1 MGKIKSLISTAKK
14 YWDNPAEGNYVPYKE
29 IVNLGAAGFGI
40 HWASTL
46 ANAIGLSAANFIVGA
61 SIGLQPVHLQI
72 MLILANIV
80 GIPIGIFRGW
90 FFDNHKMPGG
100 KFIPIILKT
109 PIPIAILSTLFVWLP
124 YENMDYWTK
133 VVVVWIVFMIIS
145 VFVGFYNE
153 AFAFYKQVITPN
165 AQERANVSSI
175 SQILYSFAPTVT
187 SFVVPTIAG
196 LTWGMDN
203 IWTYRVIYPGFTIVG
218 LIVLFIFTP
227 KLKERI
233 IVAKR
238 PVEYVSLMDSLRE
251 VAKNKYFWIINLGGW
266 LGFLEGSSAVLVNWT
281 FNYSDDGA
289 HKVYMGLAT
298 TLISNAALWAMMLA
312 PFAIKLMGKR
322 NLLIVHNTINVVLYA
337 ILLLVYKNVLLMC
350 VVVYLNTFI
359 NTFSNVYTPNINA
372 DMRDYHQWK
381 TGVRVDGLFTPLT
394 LIGTI
399 IGFFTGLVIPAI
411 YEKMGLKE
419 DYTVLYNDEMRN
431 GLFTVLI
438 ICSIVG
444 SIMNLIPYLF
454 YDLTEKKHRGYV
466 NVLKI
471 RAMFEDYGNG
481 ELEDIQL
488 VEAMK
493 IINGAKD
500 NLQKKSIDKSMSKE
514 KIKEIKR
521 YNEFVEGLPI
531 VREELDK
538 FNTERFRIQLAK
550 AEKTLELGEVYLYAD
565 WKEEMKMAK
574 LLPKATAEEKEIRT
588 DAMKLAR
595 EKKRSY
601 KLLVKHGKENLTLP
615 DERIPEE
622 IKSREIN
629 TSKERAKAKA
639 ELKAYTKGV
648 SVYRRI
654 TKPYN
659 DARNLVVQAENYT
672 HLAEIEAMYEDA
684 KARCEAAALEAK
696 SKASDTNVEQVS
708 TVSVSENQT
717 TTIKNKYSDKQ
728 KVKEIRKLLFMRNMG
743 RITKEEYK
751 TRVYSLFE

>member
-1 MGKIKSLISTAKK
+1 MGKIKGLINNVKQ
-14 YWDNPAEGNYVPYKE
+14 YWNTPAEGNYVPYKE

-46 ANAIGLSAANFIVGA
+46 GNAIGLSAANFIVGA
-61 SIGLQPVHLQI
+61 SIGLKPVDLQI
-72 MLILANIV
+72 MLIIANIV

-90 FFDNHKMPGG
+90 YFDNHKLPGG
-100 KFIPIILKT
+100 KFIPIMLKT
-109 PIPIAILSTLFVWLP
+109 PIPIAVISTLFVWLP
-124 YENMDYWTK
+124 YENMEYWTK
-133 VVVVWIVFMIIS
+133 VVVVWIGFMILSI
-145 VFVGFYNE
+145 FLGFYNE
-153 AFAFYKQVITPN
+153 AFAFFKQVITPN

-233 IVAKR
+233 VVAKR

-281 FNYSDDGA
+281 FNYSDGGA

-322 NLLIVHNTINVVLYA
+322 NLLIVHNTINVFLY
-337 ILLLVYKNVLLMC
+337 LLLFFVYKNVLLMC
-350 VVVYLNTFI
+350 IVVYLNTFV

-394 LIGTI
+394 LIGTVL
-399 IGFFTGLVIPAI
+399 GFFTGLVIPAI
-411 YEKMGLKE
+411 YETMGLKE
-419 DYTVLYNDEMRN
+419 DYSVLYNDEMRN
-431 GLFTVLI
+431 NLFTVLI

-481 ELEDIQL
+481 ELEDAQL
-488 VEAMK
+488 IDAMK
-493 IINGAKD
+493 IIKGAKD
-500 NLQKKSIDKSMSKE
+500 GLQKKQIDKYLSKAE
-514 KIKEIKR
+514 IKEIKK

-531 VREELDK
+531 VKEELDK
-538 FNTERFRIQLAK
+538 FDTERFKAK
-550 AEKTLELGEVYLYAD
+550 LISAQNTVELGKIYLYSD
-565 WKEEMKMAK
+565 WAEEMARAK
-574 LLPKATAEEKEIRT
+574 NMPNNTAEEKEIRA
-588 DAMKLAR
+588 DAIQLAR

-601 KLLVKHGKENLTLP
+601 KLLMKYGEENLVLP
-615 DERIPEE
+615 DEKRAEE
-622 IKSREIN
+622 IKNREY
-629 TSKERAKAKA
+629 TSEKERRQIRK
-639 ELKAYTKGV
+639 ELKEYTDGV
-648 SVYRRI
+648 SIYRRI
-654 TKPYN
+654 TKPYD
-659 DARNLVVQAENYT
+659 DARNLIIQAENYT
-672 HLAEIEAMYEDA
+672 HLNEIERLYE
-684 KARCEAAALEAK
+684 
-696 SKASDTNVEQVS
+696 SIV
-708 TVSVSENQT
+708 
-717 TTIKNKYSDKQ
+717 
-728 KVKEIRKLLFMRNMG
+728 
-743 RITKEEYK
+743 
-751 TRVYSLFE
+751 

>member
-1 MGKIKSLISTAKK
+1 MEKIKGLINNVKQ
-14 YWDNPAEGNYVPYKE
+14 YWENPAEGNYVPYKE
-29 IVNLGAAGFGI
+29 IVNLGVAGFGI

-46 ANAIGLSAANFIVGA
+46 GNAIGLSAANFIVGA

-72 MLILANIV
+72 MLIIANIV

-90 FFDNHKMPGG
+90 YFDNHKLPGG
-100 KFIPIILKT
+100 KFIPIMLKT
-109 PIPIAILSTLFVWLP
+109 PIPIAVISTLFVWLP
-124 YENMDYWTK
+124 YENMEYWTK
-133 VVVVWIVFMIIS
+133 VIVVWVGFMILS
-145 VFVGFYNE
+145 VFLGFYNE

-187 SFVVPTIAG
+187 SLVVPTIAG

-251 VAKNKYFWIINLGGW
+251 VAKNKYFWIINLGSW
-266 LGFLEGSSAVLVNWT
+266 MGFLEGSSAVIVNWT
-281 FNYSDDGA
+281 FNYADDGA

-337 ILLLVYKNVLLMC
+337 ILFLVYKNVLLMC
-350 VVVYLNTFI
+350 IVVYLNTFV

-399 IGFFTGLVIPAI
+399 LGFFTGLVLPAI

-419 DYTVLYNDEMRN
+419 DYSVLYNDEMRN
-431 GLFTVLI
+431 NLFTVLI
-438 ICSIVG
+438 ICSIIG

-481 ELEDIQL
+481 ELEDAQL
-488 VEAMK
+488 VDAMK
-493 IINGAKD
+493 IIKGAKAD
-500 NLQKKSIDKSMSKE
+500 LQKKIIDKSLSKAE
-514 KIKEIKR
+514 IKEIKK

-531 VREELDK
+531 VKEELDK
-538 FNTERFRIQLAK
+538 FNTARFKAK
-550 AEKTLELGEVYLYAD
+550 LVSAKNTVELGKIYLYSD
-565 WKEEMKMAK
+565 WATEMAIAK
-574 LLPKATAEEKEIRT
+574 NMPNNTAEEKEIRA
-588 DAMKLAR
+588 DAIQLAR

-601 KLLVKHGKENLTLP
+601 KLLMKYGEENLILP
-615 DERIPEE
+615 DEKLAEE
-622 IKSREIN
+622 IKNREY
-629 TSKERAKAKA
+629 TSEKERRQIRK
-639 ELKAYTKGV
+639 ELKAYTDGV

-654 TKPYN
+654 TKPYD
-659 DARNLVVQAENYT
+659 DARNLIIQAENYT
-672 HLAEIEAMYEDA
+672 HLDEIEKLYE
-684 KARCEAAALEAK
+684 
-696 SKASDTNVEQVS
+696 SIV
-708 TVSVSENQT
+708 
-717 TTIKNKYSDKQ
+717 
-728 KVKEIRKLLFMRNMG
+728 
-743 RITKEEYK
+743 
-751 TRVYSLFE
+751 

>member
-1 MGKIKSLISTAKK
+1 MGKIKSLIGNIKQ
-14 YWDNPAEGNYVPYKE
+14 YWNTPAEGNYVPYKE
-29 IVNLGAAGFGI
+29 IANLGVAGFGI

-46 ANAIGLSAANFIVGA
+46 ANAIGLSASNFIVGA
-61 SIGLQPVHLQI
+61 SIGLQPVHLQV

-80 GIPIGIFRGW
+80 GIPIGVFRGW

-100 KFIPIILKT
+100 KFIPILLKT
-109 PIPIAILSTLFVWLP
+109 PIPIAIISTLFVWLP
-124 YENMDYWTK
+124 YEQMDYWTK
-133 VVVVWIVFMIIS
+133 VVVVWIVFMILS
-145 VFVGFYNE
+145 VFLGFYNE
-153 AFAFYKQVITPN
+153 AFTFYKQVITPN
-165 AQERANVSSI
+165 AQERANVSSV

-203 IWTYRVIYPGFTIVG
+203 IWTYRVVYPGFTIVG
-218 LIVLFIFTP
+218 LIVLFIFAP

-238 PVEYVSLMDSLRE
+238 PVEYVNLMDSLRE
-251 VAKNKYFWIINLGGW
+251 VAKNKYFWIINLGSW
-266 LGFLEGSSAVLVNWT
+266 VGFLEGSSAVLVNWT

-350 VVVYLNTFI
+350 IVVYLNTFV

-399 IGFFTGLVIPAI
+399 LGFFTGLVVPAI
-411 YEKMGLKE
+411 YEQMGLKD
-419 DYTVLYNDEMRN
+419 DYSVLYNEEMRN
-431 GLFTVLI
+431 NLFTVLI

-481 ELEDIQL
+481 ELDNAQL
-488 VEAMK
+488 IDAMN
-493 IINGAKD
+493 IIKGARAD
-500 NLQKKSIDKSMSKE
+500 LQKKIVDKSLSKAE
-514 KIKEIKR
+514 IKEIKKH
-521 YNEFVEGLPI
+521 NEFVESLPI
-531 VREELDK
+531 VREELEK
-538 FNTERFRIQLAK
+538 FNTERYKVQLETAK
-550 AEKTLELGEVYLYAD
+550 ATASKGEVYLYSD
-565 WKEEMKMAK
+565 WTLDRSRAK
-574 LLPKATAEEKEIRT
+574 ALPKATKEQKEIRA
-588 DAMKLAR
+588 DAIKLSR

-601 KLLVKHGKENLTLP
+601 KLLMKYGEENLILP
-615 DERIPEE
+615 DEKRAEE
-622 IKSREIN
+622 IRNREYNTEKERREI
-629 TSKERAKAKA
+629 KK

-654 TKPYN
+654 TKPYY
-659 DARNLVVQAENYT
+659 DAKNLIIQAENYS
-672 HLAEIEAMYEDA
+672 HLEEIEKLYE
-684 KARCEAAALEAK
+684 
-696 SKASDTNVEQVS
+696 
-708 TVSVSENQT
+708 SVVNA
-717 TTIKNKYSDKQ
+717 
-728 KVKEIRKLLFMRNMG
+728 
-743 RITKEEYK
+743 
-751 TRVYSLFE
+751 

>member
-1 MGKIKSLISTAKK
+1 MGKIKGLISNVKQ
-14 YWDNPAEGNYVPYKE
+14 YWNTPAEGNYVPYKE
-29 IVNLGAAGFGI
+29 VVNLGVAGFGI

-46 ANAIGLSAANFIVGA
+46 ANAIGLSASNFIVGA

-72 MLILANIV
+72 MLIIANIV

-100 KFIPIILKT
+100 KFIPILLKT
-109 PIPIAILSTLFVWLP
+109 PIPIAVISTLFVWLP
-124 YENMDYWTK
+124 YENMEYWTK
-133 VVVVWIVFMIIS
+133 VIVVWIGFMILS
-145 VFVGFYNE
+145 VFLGFYNE

-187 SFVVPTIAG
+187 SLVVPTIAG

-203 IWTYRVIYPGFTIVG
+203 IWTYRVVYPGFTIVG

-251 VAKNKYFWIINLGGW
+251 VAKNKYFWIINLGSW
-266 LGFLEGSSAVLVNWT
+266 VGFLEGSSAVLVNWT
-281 FNYSDDGA
+281 FNYSDGGA

-350 VVVYLNTFI
+350 VVVYVNTFV

-399 IGFFTGLVIPAI
+399 LGFFTGLVVPAI
-411 YEKMGLKE
+411 YEQMGLKE
-419 DYTVLYNDEMRN
+419 DYSVLYNDEMRN
-431 GLFTVLI
+431 NLFTVLI

-481 ELEDIQL
+481 ELDNAQL
-488 VEAMK
+488 IDAMN
-493 IINGAKD
+493 IIKGANE
-500 NLQKKSIDKSMSKE
+500 NLQKKIIDKSALKLARKTKNKGAILAEKE
-514 KIKEIKR
+514 KIREAKKH
-521 YNEFVEGLPI
+521 NEYVDGLPI
-531 VREELDK
+531 VVEELNK
-538 FNTERFRIQLAK
+538 FNTERYKAKLVSAKNTVALGEIYLYSNLKEEKNLAK
-550 AEKTLELGEVYLYAD
+550 R
-565 WKEEMKMAK
+565 
-574 LLPKATAEEKEIRT
+574 LPKKTEEEKAIRA
-588 DAMKLAR
+588 DALQLVR
-595 EKKRSY
+595 EKKRSM
-601 KLLVKHGKENLTLP
+601 KLLLKYGEENLVLP
-615 DERIPEE
+615 DEKRAEE
-622 IKSREIN
+622 IRNREYNTEKERREI
-629 TSKERAKAKA
+629 KK

-654 TKPYN
+654 TKPYY
-659 DARNLVVQAENYT
+659 DAKNLIIQAENYS
-672 HLAEIEAMYEDA
+672 HLDEIEKMYE
-684 KARCEAAALEAK
+684 
-696 SKASDTNVEQVS
+696 
-708 TVSVSENQT
+708 SVLNA
-717 TTIKNKYSDKQ
+717 
-728 KVKEIRKLLFMRNMG
+728 
-743 RITKEEYK
+743 
-751 TRVYSLFE
+751 

>member
-1 MGKIKSLISTAKK
+1 MGKVKSLINNIKQNWNT
-14 YWDNPAEGNYVPYKE
+14 PAEGNYVPYKE
-29 IVNLGAAGFGI
+29 IVNLGVAGFGI

-61 SIGLQPVHLQI
+61 SIGLQPVHLQV

-100 KFIPIILKT
+100 KFIPIMLKT
-109 PIPIAILSTLFVWLP
+109 PIPIAIISTLFVWLP
-124 YENMDYWTK
+124 YEQMDYWTK
-133 VVVVWIVFMIIS
+133 VIVVWIVFMILS
-145 VFVGFYNE
+145 VFLGFYNE

-165 AQERANVSSI
+165 AQERANVSSV
-175 SQILYSFAPTVT
+175 SQILYSFAPTIT

-203 IWTYRVIYPGFTIVG
+203 IWTYRVIYPGFTVVG

-251 VAKNKYFWIINLGGW
+251 VAKNKYFWIINLGSW
-266 LGFLEGSSAVLVNWT
+266 VGFLEGSSAVLVNWT
-281 FNYSDDGA
+281 FNYSDGGA

-337 ILLLVYKNVLLMC
+337 ILFFVYQNVLLMC
-350 VVVYLNTFI
+350 IVVYLNTFV

-399 IGFFTGLVIPAI
+399 LGFFTGLVVPAI

-419 DYTVLYNDEMRN
+419 DYSVLYNDEMRN
-431 GLFTVLI
+431 NLFTVLI

-481 ELEDIQL
+481 ELEDEQL
-488 VEAMK
+488 IDAMK
-493 IINGAKD
+493 IINGARTD
-500 NLQKKSIDKSMSKE
+500 LQKKAVDKRALKLARKNKDKE
-514 KIKEIKR
+514 AIRLAKAEIREAKKH
-521 YNEFVEGLPI
+521 NEFVDGLPI
-531 VREELDK
+531 VKEELEK
-538 FNTERFRIQLAK
+538 FNTERFKAQLASAK
-550 AEKTLELGEVYLYAD
+550 ATLNNGEVYLYSD
-565 WKEEMKMAK
+565 WREEMARAK
-574 LLPKATAEEKEIRT
+574 QLPNSTDEEKEIRS
-588 DAMKLAR
+588 DALQLAR
-595 EKKRSY
+595 LKKRSF
-601 KLLVKHGKENLTLP
+601 KLLEKHGKENLVLP
-615 DERIPEE
+615 DEKRAEE
-622 IKSREIN
+622 IKNREYN
-629 TSKERAKAKA
+629 TEKERRQIRK
-639 ELKAYTKGV
+639 ELKAYTDGV

-654 TKPYN
+654 TKPYD
-659 DARNLVVQAENYT
+659 DARNLIIQAENYT
-672 HLAEIEAMYEDA
+672 HLGEIEKLYENII
-684 KARCEAAALEAK
+684 KA
-696 SKASDTNVEQVS
+696 
-708 TVSVSENQT
+708 
-717 TTIKNKYSDKQ
+717 
-728 KVKEIRKLLFMRNMG
+728 
-743 RITKEEYK
+743 
-751 TRVYSLFE
+751 

>member
-1 MGKIKSLISTAKK
+1 MGKVKSLINNIKQN
-14 YWDNPAEGNYVPYKE
+14 WDTPTEGNYVPYKE
-29 IVNLGAAGFGI
+29 IVNLGVAGFGI

-72 MLILANIV
+72 MLIIANIV

-100 KFIPIILKT
+100 KFIPILLKT
-109 PIPIAILSTLFVWLP
+109 PIPIAVISTLFVWLP
-124 YENMDYWTK
+124 YEQMDYWTK
-133 VVVVWIVFMIIS
+133 VIVVWIGFMILS
-145 VFVGFYNE
+145 VFLGFYNE
-153 AFAFYKQVITPN
+153 AFSFYKQVITPN

-175 SQILYSFAPTVT
+175 SQILYSFAPTIT

-203 IWTYRVIYPGFTIVG
+203 IWTYRVIYPGFTVVG

-251 VAKNKYFWIINLGGW
+251 VAKNKYFWIINLGSW
-266 LGFLEGSSAVLVNWT
+266 VGFLEGSSAVLVNWT
-281 FNYSDDGA
+281 FNYSDGGA

-337 ILLLVYKNVLLMC
+337 ILFFVYKNVLLMC
-350 VVVYLNTFI
+350 IVVYLNTFV

-399 IGFFTGLVIPAI
+399 LGFFTGLVVPAI

-419 DYTVLYNDEMRN
+419 DYSVLYNDEMRN
-431 GLFTVLI
+431 NLFTVLI

-481 ELEDIQL
+481 ELEDKQL
-488 VEAMK
+488 VDAMK
-493 IINGAKD
+493 IINGARD
-500 NLQKKSIDKSMSKE
+500 NLQKKAIDKSALKLARKNKDKE
-514 KIKEIKR
+514 AIQLAKADIRDAKKH
-521 YNEFVEGLPI
+521 NEFVEGLPI
-531 VREELDK
+531 VKEELDK
-538 FNTERFRIQLAK
+538 FNTERFKAK
-550 AEKTLELGEVYLYAD
+550 LVSAKNTVELGKIYLYSD
-565 WKEEMKMAK
+565 WKEEMAK
-574 LLPKATAEEKEIRT
+574 AKSLPKNTVEEKEIRT
-588 DAMKLAR
+588 DAMQLAR
-595 EKKRSY
+595 EKKRSA
-601 KLLVKHGKENLTLP
+601 KLLMKYGEENLILP
-615 DERIPEE
+615 DEKLQEE
-622 IKSREIN
+622 IKNREYN
-629 TSKERAKAKA
+629 TEKERRQIKK
-639 ELKAYTKGV
+639 ELKAYTNGV

-654 TKPYN
+654 TKPYD
-659 DARNLVVQAENYT
+659 DARNLLIQAENYT
-672 HLAEIEAMYEDA
+672 HLDEIEKLYENII
-684 KARCEAAALEAK
+684 KA
-696 SKASDTNVEQVS
+696 
-708 TVSVSENQT
+708 
-717 TTIKNKYSDKQ
+717 
-728 KVKEIRKLLFMRNMG
+728 
-743 RITKEEYK
+743 
-751 TRVYSLFE
+751 

>member
-1 MGKIKSLISTAKK
+1 MGKIKSLIGNIKQ
-14 YWDNPAEGNYVPYKE
+14 YWNTPAEGNYVPYKE
-29 IVNLGAAGFGI
+29 IANLGVAGFGI

-46 ANAIGLSAANFIVGA
+46 ANAIGLSASNFIVGA
-61 SIGLQPVHLQI
+61 SIGLQPVHLQV
-72 MLILANIV
+72 MLIFANIV
-80 GIPIGIFRGW
+80 GIPIGVFRGW

-100 KFIPIILKT
+100 KFIPILLKT
-109 PIPIAILSTLFVWLP
+109 PIPIAIISTLFVWLP
-124 YENMDYWTK
+124 YEQMDYWTK
-133 VVVVWIVFMIIS
+133 VVVVWFVFMILS
-145 VFVGFYNE
+145 VFLGFYNE
-153 AFAFYKQVITPN
+153 AFTFYKQVITPN
-165 AQERANVSSI
+165 AQERANVSSV

-203 IWTYRVIYPGFTIVG
+203 IWTYRVVYPGFTIVG

-238 PVEYVSLMDSLRE
+238 PVEYVNLMDSLRE
-251 VAKNKYFWIINLGGW
+251 VAKNKYFWIINLGSW
-266 LGFLEGSSAVLVNWT
+266 VGFLEGSSAVLVNWT

-289 HKVYMGLAT
+289 HKAYMGLAT

-350 VVVYLNTFI
+350 IVVYLNTFV

-399 IGFFTGLVIPAI
+399 LGFFTGLVVPAI
-411 YEKMGLKE
+411 YEQMGLKD
-419 DYTVLYNDEMRN
+419 DYSVLYNEEMRN
-431 GLFTVLI
+431 NLFTVLI

-481 ELEDIQL
+481 ELDNKQL
-488 VEAMK
+488 IDAMN
-493 IINGAKD
+493 IIKGARAD
-500 NLQKKSIDKSMSKE
+500 LQKKIVDKSLSKAE
-514 KIKEIKR
+514 IKEIKKH
-521 YNEFVEGLPI
+521 NEFVESLPI
-531 VREELDK
+531 VREELEK
-538 FNTERFRIQLAK
+538 FNTERYKVQLETAK
-550 AEKTLELGEVYLYAD
+550 VTASKGEVYLYSD
-565 WKEEMKMAK
+565 WTLDRSRAK
-574 LLPKATAEEKEIRT
+574 ALPKATKEQKEIRA
-588 DAMKLAR
+588 DAIKLSR

-601 KLLVKHGKENLTLP
+601 KLLMKYGEENLILP
-615 DERIPEE
+615 DEKRAEE
-622 IKSREIN
+622 IRNREYNTEKERREI
-629 TSKERAKAKA
+629 KK

-654 TKPYN
+654 TKPYY
-659 DARNLVVQAENYT
+659 DAKNLIIQAENYS
-672 HLAEIEAMYEDA
+672 HLDEIERLYESVVADA
-684 KARCEAAALEAK
+684 
-696 SKASDTNVEQVS
+696 
-708 TVSVSENQT
+708 
-717 TTIKNKYSDKQ
+717 
-728 KVKEIRKLLFMRNMG
+728 
-743 RITKEEYK
+743 
-751 TRVYSLFE
+751 

>member
-1 MGKIKSLISTAKK
+1 MGKINEFVSNIKK
-14 YWDNPAEGNYVPYKE
+14 YWDTPAEGNYVPYKE
-29 IVNLGAAGFGI
+29 IVNLGIAGFGI

-61 SIGLQPVHLQI
+61 SIGLQPVHLQV

-100 KFIPIILKT
+100 KFIPILLKT
-109 PIPIAILSTLFVWLP
+109 PVPIAVIATIFVWLP
-124 YENMDYWTK
+124 YEQWDYWTK
-133 VVVVWIVFMIIS
+133 VVVVWVGFMILS
-145 VFVGFYNE
+145 VFLGFYNE
-153 AFAFYKQVITPN
+153 SFAFYKQVITPN

-175 SQILYSFAPTVT
+175 SQILYSLAPTLT
-187 SFVVPTIAG
+187 SLVVPTIAG

-238 PVEYVSLMDSLRE
+238 PVEYISLMDSLRE

-266 LGFLEGSSAVLVNWT
+266 LGFLEGASFVLVNWT
-281 FNYSDDGA
+281 FNYADNGA

-312 PFAIKLMGKR
+312 PFAIKLLGKR
-322 NLLIVHNTINVVLYA
+322 NLLIVHNVLNVVLYA
-337 ILLLVYKNVLLMC
+337 ILLFVYKNIFLMC
-350 VVVYLNTFI
+350 VVIYLNTFI

-394 LIGTI
+394 MIGTI
-399 IGFFTGLVIPAI
+399 IGFFTGLVLPAI

-419 DYTVLYNDEMRN
+419 DYSVLYNDEMRN
-431 GLFTVLI
+431 NLFTVLI
-438 ICSIVG
+438 ICSIIG

-454 YDLTEKKHRGYV
+454 YDLSEEKHRGYV

-481 ELEDIQL
+481 ELEDAQL
-488 VEAMK
+488 VDAMR

-500 NLQKKSIDKSMSKE
+500 GLSKKAVDKSQLKAAK
-514 KIKEIKR
+514 KIQDKQERQLAVRKAKDEIRAIRK

-531 VREELDK
+531 VKDELEK
-538 FNTERFRIQLAK
+538 FNTERYKAKLVSAKQTLSLGEIYLYNDWK
-550 AEKTLELGEVYLYAD
+550 AEMQA
-565 WKEEMKMAK
+565 AK
-574 LLPKATAEEKEIRT
+574 QLPKSTKEEKEIRA
-588 DAMKLAR
+588 DALSLAR
-595 EKKRSY
+595 EKKRSA
-601 KLLVKHGKENLTLP
+601 KLLMKHGKENLTIP

-622 IKSREIN
+622 IKGREYN
-629 TSKERAKAKA
+629 SDKERRQAKA
-639 ELKAYTKGV
+639 ELKAYTNGV

-659 DARNLVVQAENYT
+659 DARNLVIQAENYT
-672 HLAEIEAMYEDA
+672 HLAEIEELYE
-684 KARCEAAALEAK
+684 
-696 SKASDTNVEQVS
+696 
-708 TVSVSENQT
+708 SVIS
-717 TTIKNKYSDKQ
+717 
-728 KVKEIRKLLFMRNMG
+728 R
-743 RITKEEYK
+743 
-751 TRVYSLFE
+751 

>member
-1 MGKIKSLISTAKK
+1 MEKLRGLINNIKQHWNT
-14 YWDNPAEGNYVPYKE
+14 PAEGNYVPYKE
-29 IVNLGAAGFGI
+29 IVNLGVAGFGI

-72 MLILANIV
+72 MLIIANIV

-100 KFIPIILKT
+100 KFIPILLKT
-109 PIPIAILSTLFVWLP
+109 PIPIAVISTLFVWLP
-124 YENMDYWTK
+124 YEQMDYWTK
-133 VVVVWIVFMIIS
+133 VIVVWIGFMILS
-145 VFVGFYNE
+145 VFLGFYTE

-175 SQILYSFAPTVT
+175 SQILYSFAPTIT

-203 IWTYRVIYPGFTIVG
+203 IWTYRVIYPGFTVVG

-251 VAKNKYFWIINLGGW
+251 VAKNKYFWIINLGSW
-266 LGFLEGSSAVLVNWT
+266 VGFLEGSSAVLVNWT
-281 FNYSDDGA
+281 FNYSDGGA

-337 ILLLVYKNVLLMC
+337 ILFFVYKNVLLMC
-350 VVVYLNTFI
+350 IVVYLNTFV

-399 IGFFTGLVIPAI
+399 LGFFTGLVVPAI

-419 DYTVLYNDEMRN
+419 DYSVLYNDEMRN
-431 GLFTVLI
+431 NLFTVLI

-481 ELEDIQL
+481 ELEDKQL
-488 VEAMK
+488 VDAMK
-493 IINGAKD
+493 IINGARD
-500 NLQKKSIDKSMSKE
+500 NLQKKSIDKSALKLARKNKDKE
-514 KIKEIKR
+514 AIQLVKADIRDAKKH
-521 YNEFVEGLPI
+521 NEFVEGLPI
-531 VREELDK
+531 VKEELEK
-538 FNTERFRIQLAK
+538 FNTQRFKAQLVSAK
-550 AEKTLELGEVYLYAD
+550 NTVELGKISLYSD
-565 WKEEMKMAK
+565 WKEEMAK
-574 LLPKATAEEKEIRT
+574 AKSLPNNTLEEKEIRT
-588 DAMKLAR
+588 DAMQLAR
-595 EKKRSY
+595 EKKRSA
-601 KLLVKHGKENLTLP
+601 KLLMKYGEENLILP
-615 DERIPEE
+615 DEKRAEE
-622 IKSREIN
+622 IRNREYN
-629 TSKERAKAKA
+629 TEKERRQIRK
-639 ELKAYTKGV
+639 ELKAYTNGV

-654 TKPYN
+654 TKPYD
-659 DARNLVVQAENYT
+659 DARNLLIQAENYT
-672 HLAEIEAMYEDA
+672 HLDEIEKLYENII
-684 KARCEAAALEAK
+684 KA
-696 SKASDTNVEQVS
+696 
-708 TVSVSENQT
+708 
-717 TTIKNKYSDKQ
+717 
-728 KVKEIRKLLFMRNMG
+728 
-743 RITKEEYK
+743 
-751 TRVYSLFE
+751 

>member
-1 MGKIKSLISTAKK
+1 MGKIKSLIGNIKQ
-14 YWDNPAEGNYVPYKE
+14 YWNTPAEGNYVPYKE
-29 IVNLGAAGFGI
+29 IANLGVAGFGI

-46 ANAIGLSAANFIVGA
+46 ANAIGLSASNFIVGA
-61 SIGLQPVHLQI
+61 SIGLQPVHLQV

-80 GIPIGIFRGW
+80 GIPIGVFRGW

-100 KFIPIILKT
+100 KFIPILLKT
-109 PIPIAILSTLFVWLP
+109 PIPIAIISTLFVWLP
-124 YENMDYWTK
+124 YEQMDYWTK
-133 VVVVWIVFMIIS
+133 VVVVWIVFMILS
-145 VFVGFYNE
+145 VFLGFYNE
-153 AFAFYKQVITPN
+153 AFTFYKQVITPN
-165 AQERANVSSI
+165 AQERANVSSV
-175 SQILYSFAPTVT
+175 SQILYSFAPTIT

-203 IWTYRVIYPGFTIVG
+203 IWTYRVVYPGFTIVG

-238 PVEYVSLMDSLRE
+238 PVEYVNLMDSLRE
-251 VAKNKYFWIINLGGW
+251 VAKNKYFWIINLGSW
-266 LGFLEGSSAVLVNWT
+266 VGFLEGSSAVLVNWT

-289 HKVYMGLAT
+289 HKAYMGLAT

-350 VVVYLNTFI
+350 IVVYLNTFV

-399 IGFFTGLVIPAI
+399 LGFFTGLVVPAI
-411 YEKMGLKE
+411 YEQMGLKD
-419 DYTVLYNDEMRN
+419 DYSVLYNEEMRN
-431 GLFTVLI
+431 NLFTVLI

-481 ELEDIQL
+481 ELDNKQL
-488 VEAMK
+488 IDAMN
-493 IINGAKD
+493 IIKGARAD
-500 NLQKKSIDKSMSKE
+500 LQKKIVDKSLSKAE
-514 KIKEIKR
+514 IKEIKKH
-521 YNEFVEGLPI
+521 NEFVESLPI
-531 VREELDK
+531 VREELEK
-538 FNTERFRIQLAK
+538 FNTERYKVQLATAK
-550 AEKTLELGEVYLYAD
+550 ATASKGEVYLYSD
-565 WKEEMKMAK
+565 WTLDRSRAK
-574 LLPKATAEEKEIRT
+574 ALPKATKEQKEIRA
-588 DAMKLAR
+588 DAIKLSR

-601 KLLVKHGKENLTLP
+601 KLLMKYGEENLILP
-615 DERIPEE
+615 DEKRAEE
-622 IKSREIN
+622 IRNREYNTEKERREI
-629 TSKERAKAKA
+629 KK

-654 TKPYN
+654 TKPYY
-659 DARNLVVQAENYT
+659 DAKNLIIQAENYS
-672 HLAEIEAMYEDA
+672 HLEEIERLYDSVVADA
-684 KARCEAAALEAK
+684 
-696 SKASDTNVEQVS
+696 
-708 TVSVSENQT
+708 
-717 TTIKNKYSDKQ
+717 
-728 KVKEIRKLLFMRNMG
+728 
-743 RITKEEYK
+743 
-751 TRVYSLFE
+751 

>member
-1 MGKIKSLISTAKK
+1 MGKIKSLIGNIKQ
-14 YWDNPAEGNYVPYKE
+14 YWNTPAEGNYVPYKE
-29 IVNLGAAGFGI
+29 IANLGVAGFGI

-46 ANAIGLSAANFIVGA
+46 ANAIGLSASNFIVGA
-61 SIGLQPVHLQI
+61 SIGLQPVHLQV

-80 GIPIGIFRGW
+80 GIPIGVFRGW

-100 KFIPIILKT
+100 KFIPILLKT
-109 PIPIAILSTLFVWLP
+109 PIPIAIISTLFVWLP
-124 YENMDYWTK
+124 YEQMDYWTK
-133 VVVVWIVFMIIS
+133 VVVVWIVFMILS
-145 VFVGFYNE
+145 VFLGFYNE
-153 AFAFYKQVITPN
+153 AFTFYKQVITPN
-165 AQERANVSSI
+165 AQERANVSSV

-203 IWTYRVIYPGFTIVG
+203 IWTYRVVYPGFTIVG
-218 LIVLFIFTP
+218 LIVLFIFAP

-238 PVEYVSLMDSLRE
+238 PVEYVNLMDSLRE
-251 VAKNKYFWIINLGGW
+251 VAKNKYFWIINLGSW
-266 LGFLEGSSAVLVNWT
+266 VGFLEGSSAVLVNWT

-350 VVVYLNTFI
+350 IVVYLNTFV

-399 IGFFTGLVIPAI
+399 LGFFTGLVVPAI
-411 YEKMGLKE
+411 YEQMGLKD
-419 DYTVLYNDEMRN
+419 DYSVLYNDEMRN
-431 GLFTVLI
+431 NLFTVLI

-481 ELEDIQL
+481 ELDNKQL
-488 VEAMK
+488 IDAMN
-493 IINGAKD
+493 IIKGARAD
-500 NLQKKSIDKSMSKE
+500 LQKKIVDKSLSKAE
-514 KIKEIKR
+514 IKEIKKH
-521 YNEFVEGLPI
+521 NEFVESLPI
-531 VREELDK
+531 VREELEK
-538 FNTERFRIQLAK
+538 FNTERYKVQLETAK
-550 AEKTLELGEVYLYAD
+550 ATASKGEVYLYSD
-565 WKEEMKMAK
+565 WTLDRSRAK
-574 LLPKATAEEKEIRT
+574 ALPKATKEQKEIRA
-588 DAMKLAR
+588 DAIKLSR

-601 KLLVKHGKENLTLP
+601 KLLMKYGEENLILP
-615 DERIPEE
+615 DENRAEE
-622 IKSREIN
+622 IRNREYNTEKERREI
-629 TSKERAKAKA
+629 KK

-654 TKPYN
+654 TKPYY
-659 DARNLVVQAENYT
+659 DAKNLIIQAENYS
-672 HLAEIEAMYEDA
+672 HLDEIERIYESVVADA
-684 KARCEAAALEAK
+684 
-696 SKASDTNVEQVS
+696 
-708 TVSVSENQT
+708 
-717 TTIKNKYSDKQ
+717 
-728 KVKEIRKLLFMRNMG
+728 
-743 RITKEEYK
+743 
-751 TRVYSLFE
+751 

>member
-1 MGKIKSLISTAKK
+1 MGKISSLINNIKQ
-14 YWDNPAEGNYVPYKE
+14 YWDTPAEGNYVPYKE
-29 IVNLGAAGFGI
+29 IANLGVAGFGI

-46 ANAIGLSAANFIVGA
+46 ANAIGLSASNFIVGA
-61 SIGLQPVHLQI
+61 SIGLQPVHLQV

-80 GIPIGIFRGW
+80 GIPIGVFRGW

-100 KFIPIILKT
+100 KFIPILLKT
-109 PIPIAILSTLFVWLP
+109 PIPIAIISTLFVWLP
-124 YENMDYWTK
+124 YEQMDYWTK
-133 VVVVWIVFMIIS
+133 VVVVWIVFMILS
-145 VFVGFYNE
+145 VFLGFYNE
-153 AFAFYKQVITPN
+153 AFTFYKQVITPN
-165 AQERANVSSI
+165 AQERANVSSV

-203 IWTYRVIYPGFTIVG
+203 IWTYRVVYPGFTIVG
-218 LIVLFIFTP
+218 LIVLFIFAP

-238 PVEYVSLMDSLRE
+238 PVEYVNLMDSLRE
-251 VAKNKYFWIINLGGW
+251 VAKNKYFWIINLGSW
-266 LGFLEGSSAVLVNWT
+266 VGFLEGSSAVLVNWT

-350 VVVYLNTFI
+350 IVVYLNTFV

-399 IGFFTGLVIPAI
+399 LGFFTGLVVPAI
-411 YEKMGLKE
+411 YEQMGLKD
-419 DYTVLYNDEMRN
+419 DYSVLYNEEMRN
-431 GLFTVLI
+431 NLFTVLI

-481 ELEDIQL
+481 ELDNAQL
-488 VEAMK
+488 IDAMN
-493 IINGAKD
+493 IIKGARAD
-500 NLQKKSIDKSMSKE
+500 LQKKIVDKSLSKAE
-514 KIKEIKR
+514 IKEIKKH
-521 YNEFVEGLPI
+521 NEFVESLPI
-531 VREELDK
+531 VREELEK
-538 FNTERFRIQLAK
+538 FNTERYKVQLETAK
-550 AEKTLELGEVYLYAD
+550 VTASKGEVYLYSD
-565 WKEEMKMAK
+565 WTLDRSRAK
-574 LLPKATAEEKEIRT
+574 ALPKATKEQKEIRA
-588 DAMKLAR
+588 DAIKLSR

-601 KLLVKHGKENLTLP
+601 KLLMKYGEENLILP
-615 DERIPEE
+615 DEKRAEE
-622 IKSREIN
+622 IRNREYNTEKERREI
-629 TSKERAKAKA
+629 KK

-654 TKPYN
+654 TKPYY
-659 DARNLVVQAENYT
+659 DAKNLIIQAENYS
-672 HLAEIEAMYEDA
+672 HLEEIERLYDSVVADA
-684 KARCEAAALEAK
+684 
-696 SKASDTNVEQVS
+696 
-708 TVSVSENQT
+708 
-717 TTIKNKYSDKQ
+717 
-728 KVKEIRKLLFMRNMG
+728 
-743 RITKEEYK
+743 
-751 TRVYSLFE
+751 

>member
-1 MGKIKSLISTAKK
+1 MGKIKGLISNVKQ
-14 YWDNPAEGNYVPYKE
+14 YWNTPAEGNYVPYKE
-29 IVNLGAAGFGI
+29 IVNLGVAGFGI

-46 ANAIGLSAANFIVGA
+46 GNAIGLSAANFIVGA

-72 MLILANIV
+72 MLIIANIV

-90 FFDNHKMPGG
+90 YFDNHKLPGG
-100 KFIPIILKT
+100 KFIPIMLKT
-109 PIPIAILSTLFVWLP
+109 PIPIAIISTLFVWLP
-124 YENMDYWTK
+124 YENMEYWTK
-133 VVVVWIVFMIIS
+133 VVVVWVGFMILS
-145 VFVGFYNE
+145 VFLGFYNE

-187 SFVVPTIAG
+187 SLVVPTIAG

-203 IWTYRVIYPGFTIVG
+203 IWTYRVVYPGFTIVG

-251 VAKNKYFWIINLGGW
+251 VAKNKYFWIINLGSW
-266 LGFLEGSSAVLVNWT
+266 VGFLEGSSAVLVNWT

-289 HKVYMGLAT
+289 HKAYMGLAT

-350 VVVYLNTFI
+350 IVVYLNTFV

-399 IGFFTGLVIPAI
+399 LGFFTGLVVPAI
-411 YEKMGLKE
+411 YEQMGLKD
-419 DYTVLYNDEMRN
+419 DYSVLYNDEMRN
-431 GLFTVLI
+431 NLFTVLI

-481 ELEDIQL
+481 ELDNKQL
-488 VEAMK
+488 IDAMN
-493 IINGAKD
+493 IIKGARAD
-500 NLQKKSIDKSMSKE
+500 LQKKIVDKSLSKAE
-514 KIKEIKR
+514 IKEIKKH
-521 YNEFVEGLPI
+521 NEFVESLPI
-531 VREELDK
+531 VREELEK
-538 FNTERFRIQLAK
+538 FNTERYKVQLETAK
-550 AEKTLELGEVYLYAD
+550 ATASKGEVYLYSD
-565 WKEEMKMAK
+565 WTMERSRAK
-574 LLPKATAEEKEIRT
+574 ALPKATKEQKEIRA
-588 DAMKLAR
+588 DAIKLSR

-601 KLLVKHGKENLTLP
+601 KLLMKYGEENLILP
-615 DERIPEE
+615 DEKRAEE
-622 IKSREIN
+622 IK
-629 TSKERAKAKA
+629 K
-639 ELKAYTKGV
+639 ELKAYTKAV

-654 TKPYN
+654 TKPYY
-659 DARNLVVQAENYT
+659 DAKNLIIQAENYS
-672 HLAEIEAMYEDA
+672 HL
-684 KARCEAAALEAK
+684 
-696 SKASDTNVEQVS
+696 
-708 TVSVSENQT
+708 
-717 TTIKNKYSDKQ
+717 
-728 KVKEIRKLLFMRNMG
+728 RKLKNCMNR
-743 RITKEEYK
+743 
-751 TRVYSLFE
+751 

>member
-1 MGKIKSLISTAKK
+1 MGKIKGLISNVKQ
-14 YWDNPAEGNYVPYKE
+14 YWNTPAEGNYVPYKE
-29 IVNLGAAGFGI
+29 VVNLGVAGFGI

-46 ANAIGLSAANFIVGA
+46 GNAIGLSASNFIVGA

-72 MLILANIV
+72 MLIIANIV

-90 FFDNHKMPGG
+90 YFDNHKLPGG
-100 KFIPIILKT
+100 KFIPILLKT
-109 PIPIAILSTLFVWLP
+109 PIPIAVISTLFVWLP
-124 YENMDYWTK
+124 YENMEYWTK
-133 VVVVWIVFMIIS
+133 VVVVWIGFMILSI
-145 VFVGFYNE
+145 FLGFYNE
-153 AFAFYKQVITPN
+153 AFAFFKQVITPN

-187 SFVVPTIAG
+187 SLVVPTIAG

-203 IWTYRVIYPGFTIVG
+203 IWTYRVVYPGFTIVG

-251 VAKNKYFWIINLGGW
+251 VAKNKYFWIINLGSW
-266 LGFLEGSSAVLVNWT
+266 VGFLEGSSAVLVNWT
-281 FNYSDDGA
+281 FNYSDGGA

-322 NLLIVHNTINVVLYA
+322 NLLIVHNTINVFLY
-337 ILLLVYKNVLLMC
+337 LLLFFVYKNVLLMC
-350 VVVYLNTFI
+350 IVVYLNTFV

-399 IGFFTGLVIPAI
+399 LGFFTGLVVPAI
-411 YEKMGLKE
+411 YEQMGLKE
-419 DYTVLYNDEMRN
+419 DYSVLYNDEMRN
-431 GLFTVLI
+431 NLFTVLI

-481 ELEDIQL
+481 ELDNTQL
-488 VEAMK
+488 IDAMG
-493 IINGAKD
+493 IINSANE
-500 NLQKKSIDKSMSKE
+500 NLQKKIIDKSALKLARKTKNKGAILAEKE
-514 KIKEIKR
+514 KIREAKKH
-521 YNEFVEGLPI
+521 NEYVDGLPI
-531 VREELDK
+531 VVEELNK
-538 FNTERFRIQLAK
+538 FNTERYKAKLVSAKNTVALGEIYLYSNLKEEKNLAK
-550 AEKTLELGEVYLYAD
+550 R
-565 WKEEMKMAK
+565 
-574 LLPKATAEEKEIRT
+574 LPKKTEEEKAIRA
-588 DAMKLAR
+588 DALQLVR
-595 EKKRSY
+595 EKKRSM
-601 KLLVKHGKENLTLP
+601 KLLLKYGEENLVLP
-615 DERIPEE
+615 DEKRAEE
-622 IKSREIN
+622 IRNREYNTEKERREI
-629 TSKERAKAKA
+629 KK

-654 TKPYN
+654 TKPYY
-659 DARNLVVQAENYT
+659 DAKNLIIQAENYS
-672 HLAEIEAMYEDA
+672 HLDEIEKMYE
-684 KARCEAAALEAK
+684 
-696 SKASDTNVEQVS
+696 
-708 TVSVSENQT
+708 SVVNA
-717 TTIKNKYSDKQ
+717 
-728 KVKEIRKLLFMRNMG
+728 
-743 RITKEEYK
+743 
-751 TRVYSLFE
+751 

>member
-1 MGKIKSLISTAKK
+1 MVYNLFDTLKRGIKMGKINELLGTLKK
-14 YWDNPAEGNYVPYKE
+14 YWHTPAEGNYVPYKE
-29 IVNLGAAGFGI
+29 ITNLGVAGFGI

-61 SIGLQPVHLQI
+61 SIGLQPVHLQV

-100 KFIPIILKT
+100 KFIPILLKT
-109 PIPIAILSTLFVWLP
+109 PIPIAVISTLFVWLP
-124 YENMDYWTK
+124 YEQMDYWTK
-133 VVVVWIVFMIIS
+133 VIVVWLVFMVLS
-145 VFVGFYNE
+145 VFLGFYNE

-187 SFVVPTIAG
+187 SLVVPTIAG

-251 VAKNKYFWIINLGGW
+251 VAKNKYFWIINLGSW
-266 LGFLEGSSAVLVNWT
+266 VGFLEGSSAVLVNWT

-322 NLLIVHNTINVVLYA
+322 NLLIVHNSINVVLYA

-350 VVVYLNTFI
+350 VVVYLNTFV

-399 IGFFTGLVIPAI
+399 LGFFTGLVVPAI
-411 YEKMGLKE
+411 YEEMGLKE
-419 DYTVLYNDEMRN
+419 DYSVLYNEEMRN
-431 GLFTVLI
+431 NLFTVLI

-481 ELEDIQL
+481 ELEDNQL
-488 VEAMK
+488 VDAMSIIKAAQNGFEKKTVDKYALKLAKKNKDKEA
-493 IINGAKD
+493 IARAKVD
-500 NLQKKSIDKSMSKE
+500 IREAKKH
-514 KIKEIKR
+514 
-521 YNEFVEGLPI
+521 NEFVEGLPI
-531 VREELDK
+531 VKEELEK
-538 FNTERFRIQLAK
+538 FSTDRYKAKLDSAKNTVA
-550 AEKTLELGEVYLYAD
+550 LGEIYLYSD
-565 WKEEMKMAK
+565 WEEEMAQAK
-574 LLPKATAEEKEIRT
+574 QLPKNTDEEKEIRS
-588 DAMKLAR
+588 DAMQLAR
-595 EKKRSY
+595 EKKRSA
-601 KLLVKHGKENLTLP
+601 KLLAKYGKENLVLP
-615 DERIPEE
+615 DEKRAEE
-622 IKSREIN
+622 IKSRDYNSE
-629 TSKERAKAKA
+629 KERREIKK
-639 ELKAYTKGV
+639 ELKAYTDGV
-648 SVYRRI
+648 SIYRRI

-659 DARNLVVQAENYT
+659 DAKNLIIQAENYA
-672 HLAEIEAMYEDA
+672 HLEDIEKMYEEA
-684 KARCEAAALEAK
+684 LMKA
-696 SKASDTNVEQVS
+696 
-708 TVSVSENQT
+708 
-717 TTIKNKYSDKQ
+717 
-728 KVKEIRKLLFMRNMG
+728 
-743 RITKEEYK
+743 
-751 TRVYSLFE
+751 

>member
-1 MGKIKSLISTAKK
+1 MGKIKSLIGNIKQ
-14 YWDNPAEGNYVPYKE
+14 YWNTPAEGNYVPYKE
-29 IVNLGAAGFGI
+29 IANLGVAGFGI

-46 ANAIGLSAANFIVGA
+46 ANAIGLSASNFIVGA
-61 SIGLQPVHLQI
+61 SIGLQPVHLQV

-80 GIPIGIFRGW
+80 GIPIGVFRGW

-100 KFIPIILKT
+100 KFIPILLKT
-109 PIPIAILSTLFVWLP
+109 PIPIAIISTLFVWLP
-124 YENMDYWTK
+124 YEQMDYWTK
-133 VVVVWIVFMIIS
+133 VVVVWFVFMILS
-145 VFVGFYNE
+145 VFLGFYNE
-153 AFAFYKQVITPN
+153 AFTFYKQVITPN
-165 AQERANVSSI
+165 AQERANVSSV

-203 IWTYRVIYPGFTIVG
+203 IWTYRVVYPGFTIVG
-218 LIVLFIFTP
+218 LIVLFIFAP

-238 PVEYVSLMDSLRE
+238 PVEYVNLMDSLRE
-251 VAKNKYFWIINLGGW
+251 VAKNKYFWIINLGSW
-266 LGFLEGSSAVLVNWT
+266 VGFLEGSSAVLVNWT

-350 VVVYLNTFI
+350 IVVYLNTFV

-399 IGFFTGLVIPAI
+399 LGFFTGLVVPAI
-411 YEKMGLKE
+411 YEQMGLKD
-419 DYTVLYNDEMRN
+419 DYSVLYNDEMRN
-431 GLFTVLI
+431 NLFTVLI

-481 ELEDIQL
+481 ELDNAQL
-488 VEAMK
+488 IDAMN
-493 IINGAKD
+493 IIKGARAD
-500 NLQKKSIDKSMSKE
+500 LQKKIVDKSLSKAE
-514 KIKEIKR
+514 IKEIKKH
-521 YNEFVEGLPI
+521 NEFVESLPI
-531 VREELDK
+531 VREELEK
-538 FNTERFRIQLAK
+538 FNTERYKVQLETAK
-550 AEKTLELGEVYLYAD
+550 VTASKGEVYLYSD
-565 WKEEMKMAK
+565 WTLDRSRAK
-574 LLPKATAEEKEIRT
+574 ALPKATKEQKEIRA
-588 DAMKLAR
+588 DAIKLSR

-601 KLLVKHGKENLTLP
+601 KLLMKYGEENLILP
-615 DERIPEE
+615 DEKRAEE
-622 IKSREIN
+622 IRNREYNTEKERREI
-629 TSKERAKAKA
+629 KK

-654 TKPYN
+654 TKPYY
-659 DARNLVVQAENYT
+659 DAKNLIIQAENYS
-672 HLAEIEAMYEDA
+672 HLEEIEKLYE
-684 KARCEAAALEAK
+684 
-696 SKASDTNVEQVS
+696 
-708 TVSVSENQT
+708 SVVNA
-717 TTIKNKYSDKQ
+717 
-728 KVKEIRKLLFMRNMG
+728 
-743 RITKEEYK
+743 
-751 TRVYSLFE
+751 

>member
-1 MGKIKSLISTAKK
+1 MGKINELLSTLKK
-14 YWDNPAEGNYVPYKE
+14 YWNTPAEGNYVPYKE

-46 ANAIGLSAANFIVGA
+46 GNAIGLSAANFIVGA

-72 MLILANIV
+72 MLIIANIV

-90 FFDNHKMPGG
+90 YFDNHKLPGG
-100 KFIPIILKT
+100 KFIPIMLKT
-109 PIPIAILSTLFVWLP
+109 PIPIAVISTLFVWLP
-124 YENMDYWTK
+124 YENMEYWTK
-133 VVVVWIVFMIIS
+133 VVVVWIGFMILS
-145 VFVGFYNE
+145 VFLGFYNE
-153 AFAFYKQVITPN
+153 AFAFFKQVITPN

-187 SFVVPTIAG
+187 SLVVPTIAG

-251 VAKNKYFWIINLGGW
+251 VAKNKYFWIINLGSW
-266 LGFLEGSSAVLVNWT
+266 MGFLEGSSAVLVNWT

-322 NLLIVHNTINVVLYA
+322 NLLIVHNTINVFLYL
-337 ILLLVYKNVLLMC
+337 ILFFVYKNVLLMC
-350 VVVYLNTFI
+350 IVVYLNTFV

-399 IGFFTGLVIPAI
+399 LGFFTGLVIPAI

-419 DYTVLYNDEMRN
+419 DYSVLYNDEMRN
-431 GLFTVLI
+431 NLFTVLI
-438 ICSIVG
+438 ICSVIG

-481 ELEDIQL
+481 ELEDAQL
-488 VEAMK
+488 IDAMK
-493 IINGAKD
+493 IIKGAKD
-500 NLQKKSIDKSMSKE
+500 NLQRKVIDKSLSKAE
-514 KIKEIKR
+514 IKEIKK
-521 YNEFVEGLPI
+521 YNEFVDGLPI
-531 VREELDK
+531 VREELEK
-538 FNTERFRIQLAK
+538 FNTERYKAQLDSAK
-550 AEKTLELGEVYLYAD
+550 KTVSFGEIYLYSD
-565 WKEEMKMAK
+565 WQEEMARAK
-574 LLPKATAEEKEIRT
+574 QLPKNTDEEKEMRA
-588 DAMKLAR
+588 DAMQLAR
-595 EKKRSY
+595 EKKRSA
-601 KLLVKHGKENLTLP
+601 KLLAKYGKEYLVLP
-615 DERIPEE
+615 DEKLAEE
-622 IKSREIN
+622 IRNRDYNTEKERREI
-629 TSKERAKAKA
+629 KK
-639 ELKAYTKGV
+639 ELKAYTDGV

-659 DARNLVVQAENYT
+659 DAKNLIIQAENYA
-672 HLAEIEAMYEDA
+672 HLEDIEKLYE
-684 KARCEAAALEAK
+684 EVLL
-696 SKASDTNVEQVS
+696 
-708 TVSVSENQT
+708 
-717 TTIKNKYSDKQ
+717 
-728 KVKEIRKLLFMRNMG
+728 KV
-743 RITKEEYK
+743 
-751 TRVYSLFE
+751 

>member
-1 MGKIKSLISTAKK
+1 MGKIKSLINNIKQNWNT
-14 YWDNPAEGNYVPYKE
+14 PTEGNYVPYKE
-29 IVNLGAAGFGI
+29 IVNLGVAGFGI

-72 MLILANIV
+72 MLIIANIV

-100 KFIPIILKT
+100 KFIPILLKT
-109 PIPIAILSTLFVWLP
+109 PIPIAVISTLFVWLP
-124 YENMDYWTK
+124 YEQMDYWTK
-133 VVVVWIVFMIIS
+133 VIVVWIGFMILS
-145 VFVGFYNE
+145 VFLGFYNE

-175 SQILYSFAPTVT
+175 SQILYSFAPTIT

-203 IWTYRVIYPGFTIVG
+203 IWTYRVIYPGFTVVG

-251 VAKNKYFWIINLGGW
+251 VAKNKYFWIINLGSW
-266 LGFLEGSSAVLVNWT
+266 VGFLEGSSAVLVNWT
-281 FNYSDDGA
+281 FNYSDGGA

-322 NLLIVHNTINVVLYA
+322 NLLIVHNSINVVLYA
-337 ILLLVYKNVLLMC
+337 ILFFVYQNVLLMC
-350 VVVYLNTFI
+350 IVVYLNTFV

-394 LIGTI
+394 LIGTVL
-399 IGFFTGLVIPAI
+399 GFFTGLVVPAI

-419 DYTVLYNDEMRN
+419 DYSVLYNDEMRN
-431 GLFTVLI
+431 NLFTVLI

-481 ELEDIQL
+481 ELEDEQL
-488 VEAMK
+488 VDAMK
-493 IINGAKD
+493 IINGARD
-500 NLQKKSIDKSMSKE
+500 NLQKKAIDKSALKLAKKNKNKE
-514 KIKEIKR
+514 AIQLAKADIRDAKKH
-521 YNEFVEGLPI
+521 NEFVEGLPI
-531 VREELDK
+531 VKEELDK
-538 FNTERFRIQLAK
+538 FNTERFKAK
-550 AEKTLELGEVYLYAD
+550 LVSAKNTVELGKIYLYSD
-565 WKEEMKMAK
+565 WKEEMAK
-574 LLPKATAEEKEIRT
+574 AKSLPNNTPEEKEIRT
-588 DAMKLAR
+588 DAMQLAR
-595 EKKRSY
+595 EKKRSA
-601 KLLVKHGKENLTLP
+601 KLLMKYGEENLILP
-615 DERIPEE
+615 DEKLQEE
-622 IKSREIN
+622 IKNREYN
-629 TSKERAKAKA
+629 TEKERRQIRK
-639 ELKAYTKGV
+639 ELKAYTDGV

-654 TKPYN
+654 TKPYD
-659 DARNLVVQAENYT
+659 DARNLLIQAENYT
-672 HLAEIEAMYEDA
+672 HLDEIEKLYE
-684 KARCEAAALEAK
+684 
-696 SKASDTNVEQVS
+696 NI
-708 TVSVSENQT
+708 
-717 TTIKNKYSDKQ
+717 IK
-728 KVKEIRKLLFMRNMG
+728 V
-743 RITKEEYK
+743 
-751 TRVYSLFE
+751 

>member
-1 MGKIKSLISTAKK
+1 MGKIKGLIGNIKQ
-14 YWDNPAEGNYVPYKE
+14 YWNTPAEGNYVPYKE
-29 IVNLGAAGFGI
+29 IANLGVAGFGI

-46 ANAIGLSAANFIVGA
+46 ANAIGLSASNFIVGA
-61 SIGLQPVHLQI
+61 SIGLQPVHLQV
-72 MLILANIV
+72 MLIFANIV
-80 GIPIGIFRGW
+80 GIPIGVFRGW

-100 KFIPIILKT
+100 KFIPILLKT
-109 PIPIAILSTLFVWLP
+109 PIPIAIISTLFVWLP
-124 YENMDYWTK
+124 YEQMDYWTK
-133 VVVVWIVFMIIS
+133 VVVVWFVFMILS
-145 VFVGFYNE
+145 VFLGFYNE
-153 AFAFYKQVITPN
+153 AFTFYKQVITPN
-165 AQERANVSSI
+165 AQERANVSSV

-203 IWTYRVIYPGFTIVG
+203 IWTYRVVYPGFTIVG

-238 PVEYVSLMDSLRE
+238 PVEYVNLMDSLRE
-251 VAKNKYFWIINLGGW
+251 VAKNKYFWIINLGSW
-266 LGFLEGSSAVLVNWT
+266 VGFLEGSSAVLVNWT

-289 HKVYMGLAT
+289 HKAYMGLAT

-350 VVVYLNTFI
+350 IVVYLNTFV

-399 IGFFTGLVIPAI
+399 LGFFTGLVVPAI
-411 YEKMGLKE
+411 YEQMGLKD
-419 DYTVLYNDEMRN
+419 DYSVLYNDEMRN
-431 GLFTVLI
+431 NLFTVLI

-481 ELEDIQL
+481 ELDNKQL
-488 VEAMK
+488 IDAMN
-493 IINGAKD
+493 IIKGARAD
-500 NLQKKSIDKSMSKE
+500 LQKKIVDKSLSKAE
-514 KIKEIKR
+514 IKEIKKH
-521 YNEFVEGLPI
+521 NEFVESLPI
-531 VREELDK
+531 VREELEK
-538 FNTERFRIQLAK
+538 FNTERYKVQLETAK
-550 AEKTLELGEVYLYAD
+550 VTASKGEVYLYSD
-565 WKEEMKMAK
+565 WTLDRSRAK
-574 LLPKATAEEKEIRT
+574 ALPKATKEQKEIRA
-588 DAMKLAR
+588 DAIKLSR

-601 KLLVKHGKENLTLP
+601 KLLMKYGEENLILP
-615 DERIPEE
+615 DEKRAEE
-622 IKSREIN
+622 IRNREYNTEKERREI
-629 TSKERAKAKA
+629 KK

-654 TKPYN
+654 TKPYY
-659 DARNLVVQAENYT
+659 DAKNLIIQAENYS
-672 HLAEIEAMYEDA
+672 HLDEIERLYESVVADA
-684 KARCEAAALEAK
+684 
-696 SKASDTNVEQVS
+696 
-708 TVSVSENQT
+708 
-717 TTIKNKYSDKQ
+717 
-728 KVKEIRKLLFMRNMG
+728 
-743 RITKEEYK
+743 
-751 TRVYSLFE
+751 

>member
-1 MGKIKSLISTAKK
+1 MGKINELIKSVKH
-14 YWDNPAEGNYVPYKE
+14 YWHSPAEGNYVPYKE
-29 IVNLGAAGFGI
+29 VVNLGVAGFGI

-46 ANAIGLSAANFIVGA
+46 ANAIGLSASNFIVGA
-61 SIGLQPVHLQI
+61 SIGLQPMHLQI

-100 KFIPIILKT
+100 KFIPILLKT
-109 PIPIAILSTLFVWLP
+109 PIPIAVISTLFVWLP
-124 YENMDYWTK
+124 YENMEYWTK
-133 VVVVWIVFMIIS
+133 VIVVWIGFMILS
-145 VFVGFYNE
+145 VFLGFYNE
-153 AFAFYKQVITPN
+153 AFTFYKQVITPN

-187 SFVVPTIAG
+187 SLVVPTIAG

-203 IWTYRVIYPGFTIVG
+203 IWTYRVVYPGFTIVG

-238 PVEYVSLMDSLRE
+238 PIEYVSLIDSLRE
-251 VAKNKYFWIINLGGW
+251 VAKNKYFWIINLGSW
-266 LGFLEGSSAVLVNWT
+266 VGFLEGSSAVLVNWT
-281 FNYSDDGA
+281 FNYSDGGA

-350 VVVYLNTFI
+350 VVVYVNTFV

-399 IGFFTGLVIPAI
+399 LGFFTGLVVPAI
-411 YEKMGLKE
+411 YEQMGLKE
-419 DYTVLYNDEMRN
+419 DYSVLYNDEMRN
-431 GLFTVLI
+431 NLFTVLI

-481 ELEDIQL
+481 ELDNAQL
-488 VEAMK
+488 IDAMK
-493 IINGAKD
+493 IIKGAKAD
-500 NLQKKSIDKSMSKE
+500 LQKKDIDKSELKFAKKQKNKE
-514 KIKEIKR
+514 AIQKAKAEIKEVRKH
-521 YNEFVEGLPI
+521 NEFVSGLPI
-531 VREELDK
+531 VKEELDK
-538 FNTERFRIQLAK
+538 FNTQRYKAQLVSAK
-550 AEKTLELGEVYLYAD
+550 DTVSKGEVCLYAD
-565 WKEEMKMAK
+565 WKAEKRMAK
-574 LLPKATAEEKEIRT
+574 RLPKTAKEEKLIRA
-588 DAMKLAR
+588 DAIKLSR

-601 KLLVKHGKENLTLP
+601 KLLKKYGAENLIIP

-622 IKSREIN
+622 IKNREFAN
-629 TSKERAKAKA
+629 EQERRQAKR

-654 TKPYN
+654 TKPYY
-659 DARNLVVQAENYT
+659 DAKNLIIQAENYS
-672 HLAEIEAMYEDA
+672 HLDEIEKMYE
-684 KARCEAAALEAK
+684 
-696 SKASDTNVEQVS
+696 
-708 TVSVSENQT
+708 SVANA
-717 TTIKNKYSDKQ
+717 
-728 KVKEIRKLLFMRNMG
+728 
-743 RITKEEYK
+743 
-751 TRVYSLFE
+751 

>member
-1 MGKIKSLISTAKK
+1 MGKIKSLIGNIKQ
-14 YWDNPAEGNYVPYKE
+14 YWNTPAEGNYVPYKE
-29 IVNLGAAGFGI
+29 IANLGVAGFGI

-46 ANAIGLSAANFIVGA
+46 ANAIGLSASNFIVGA
-61 SIGLQPVHLQI
+61 SIGLQPVHLQV
-72 MLILANIV
+72 MLIFANIV
-80 GIPIGIFRGW
+80 GIPIGVFRGW

-100 KFIPIILKT
+100 KFIPILLKT
-109 PIPIAILSTLFVWLP
+109 PIPIAIISTLFVWLP
-124 YENMDYWTK
+124 YEQMDYWTK
-133 VVVVWIVFMIIS
+133 VVVVWIVFMILS
-145 VFVGFYNE
+145 VFLGFYNE
-153 AFAFYKQVITPN
+153 AFTFYKQVITPN
-165 AQERANVSSI
+165 AQERANVSSV

-203 IWTYRVIYPGFTIVG
+203 IWTYRVVYPGFTIVG
-218 LIVLFIFTP
+218 LIVLFIFAP

-238 PVEYVSLMDSLRE
+238 PVEYVNLMDSLRE
-251 VAKNKYFWIINLGGW
+251 VAKNKYFWIINLGSW
-266 LGFLEGSSAVLVNWT
+266 VGFLEGSSAVLVNWT

-350 VVVYLNTFI
+350 IVVYLNTFV

-399 IGFFTGLVIPAI
+399 LGFFTGLVVPAI
-411 YEKMGLKE
+411 YEQMGLKD
-419 DYTVLYNDEMRN
+419 DYSVLYNEEMRN
-431 GLFTVLI
+431 NLFTVLI

-481 ELEDIQL
+481 ELDNKQL
-488 VEAMK
+488 IDAMN
-493 IINGAKD
+493 IIKGARAD
-500 NLQKKSIDKSMSKE
+500 LQKKIVDKSLSKAE
-514 KIKEIKR
+514 IKEIKKH
-521 YNEFVEGLPI
+521 NEFVESLPI
-531 VREELDK
+531 VREELEK
-538 FNTERFRIQLAK
+538 FNTERYKVQLETAK
-550 AEKTLELGEVYLYAD
+550 VTASKGEVYLYSD
-565 WKEEMKMAK
+565 WTLDRSRAK
-574 LLPKATAEEKEIRT
+574 ALPKATKEQKEIRA
-588 DAMKLAR
+588 DAIKLSR

-601 KLLVKHGKENLTLP
+601 KLLMKYGEENLILP
-615 DERIPEE
+615 DEKRAEE
-622 IKSREIN
+622 IRNREYNTEKERREI
-629 TSKERAKAKA
+629 KK

-654 TKPYN
+654 TKPYY
-659 DARNLVVQAENYT
+659 DAKNLIIQAENYS
-672 HLAEIEAMYEDA
+672 HLEEIERLYDSVVADA
-684 KARCEAAALEAK
+684 
-696 SKASDTNVEQVS
+696 
-708 TVSVSENQT
+708 
-717 TTIKNKYSDKQ
+717 
-728 KVKEIRKLLFMRNMG
+728 
-743 RITKEEYK
+743 
-751 TRVYSLFE
+751 

>member
-1 MGKIKSLISTAKK
+1 MGKINELIKSVKQ
-14 YWDNPAEGNYVPYKE
+14 YWNSPAEGNYVPYKE
-29 IVNLGAAGFGI
+29 VVNLGVAGFGI

-46 ANAIGLSAANFIVGA
+46 ANAIGLSASNFIVGA
-61 SIGLQPVHLQI
+61 SIGLQPMHLQI

-100 KFIPIILKT
+100 KFIPILLKT
-109 PIPIAILSTLFVWLP
+109 PIPIAVISTLFVWLP
-124 YENMDYWTK
+124 YENMEYWTK
-133 VVVVWIVFMIIS
+133 VIVVWIGFMILS
-145 VFVGFYNE
+145 VFLGFYNE
-153 AFAFYKQVITPN
+153 AFTFYKQVITPN

-187 SFVVPTIAG
+187 SLVVPTIAG

-203 IWTYRVIYPGFTIVG
+203 IWTYRVVYPGFTIVG

-238 PVEYVSLMDSLRE
+238 PVEYVSLIDSLRE
-251 VAKNKYFWIINLGGW
+251 VAKNKYFWIINLGSW
-266 LGFLEGSSAVLVNWT
+266 VGFLEGSSAVLVNWT
-281 FNYSDDGA
+281 FNYSDGGA

-322 NLLIVHNTINVVLYA
+322 NLLIVHNTINVFLY
-337 ILLLVYKNVLLMC
+337 LLLFFVYKNVLLMC
-350 VVVYLNTFI
+350 IVVYLNTFV

-399 IGFFTGLVIPAI
+399 LGFFTGLVVPAI
-411 YEKMGLKE
+411 YEQMGLKE
-419 DYTVLYNDEMRN
+419 DYSVLYNDEMRN
-431 GLFTVLI
+431 NLFTVLI

-481 ELEDIQL
+481 ELDNAQL
-488 VEAMK
+488 IDAMK
-493 IINGAKD
+493 IIKGAKAD
-500 NLQKKSIDKSMSKE
+500 LQKKDIDKSELKFAKKQKNKE
-514 KIKEIKR
+514 AIQKAKAEIKEVRKH
-521 YNEFVEGLPI
+521 NEFVSGLPI
-531 VREELDK
+531 VKEELDK
-538 FNTERFRIQLAK
+538 FNTQRYKAQLVSAK
-550 AEKTLELGEVYLYAD
+550 DTVSKGEVCLYAD
-565 WKEEMKMAK
+565 WKAEKRMAK
-574 LLPKATAEEKEIRT
+574 RLPKTAKEEKLIRA
-588 DAMKLAR
+588 DAIKLSR

-601 KLLVKHGKENLTLP
+601 KLLKKYGAENLIIP

-622 IKSREIN
+622 IKNREFAN
-629 TSKERAKAKA
+629 EQERRQAKR

-654 TKPYN
+654 TKPYY
-659 DARNLVVQAENYT
+659 DAKNLIIQAENYS
-672 HLAEIEAMYEDA
+672 HLDEIEKMYE
-684 KARCEAAALEAK
+684 
-696 SKASDTNVEQVS
+696 
-708 TVSVSENQT
+708 SVANA
-717 TTIKNKYSDKQ
+717 
-728 KVKEIRKLLFMRNMG
+728 
-743 RITKEEYK
+743 
-751 TRVYSLFE
+751 

>member
-1 MGKIKSLISTAKK
+1 MGKIKSLIGNIKQ
-14 YWDNPAEGNYVPYKE
+14 YWNTPAEGNYVPYKE
-29 IVNLGAAGFGI
+29 IANLGVAGFGI

-46 ANAIGLSAANFIVGA
+46 ANAIGLSASNFIVGA
-61 SIGLQPVHLQI
+61 SIGLQPVHLQV

-80 GIPIGIFRGW
+80 GIPIGVFRGW

-100 KFIPIILKT
+100 KFIPILLKT
-109 PIPIAILSTLFVWLP
+109 PIPIAIISTLFVWLP
-124 YENMDYWTK
+124 YEQMDYWTK
-133 VVVVWIVFMIIS
+133 VVVVWIVFMILS
-145 VFVGFYNE
+145 VFLGFYNE
-153 AFAFYKQVITPN
+153 AFTFYKQVITPN
-165 AQERANVSSI
+165 AQERANVSSV

-203 IWTYRVIYPGFTIVG
+203 IWTYRVVYPGFTIVG

-238 PVEYVSLMDSLRE
+238 PVEYVNLMDSLRE
-251 VAKNKYFWIINLGGW
+251 VAKNKYFWIINLGSW
-266 LGFLEGSSAVLVNWT
+266 VGFLEGSSAVLVNWT

-289 HKVYMGLAT
+289 HKAYMGLAT

-350 VVVYLNTFI
+350 IVVYLNTFV

-399 IGFFTGLVIPAI
+399 LGFFTGLVVPAI
-411 YEKMGLKE
+411 YEQMGLKD
-419 DYTVLYNDEMRN
+419 DYSVLYNEEMRN
-431 GLFTVLI
+431 NLFTVLI

-481 ELEDIQL
+481 ELDNKQL
-488 VEAMK
+488 IDAMN
-493 IINGAKD
+493 IIKGARAG
-500 NLQKKSIDKSMSKE
+500 LQKKIVDKSLSKAE
-514 KIKEIKR
+514 IKEIKKH
-521 YNEFVEGLPI
+521 NEFVESLPI
-531 VREELDK
+531 VREELEK
-538 FNTERFRIQLAK
+538 FNTERYKVQLETAK
-550 AEKTLELGEVYLYAD
+550 ATASKGEVYLYSD
-565 WKEEMKMAK
+565 WTLDRSRAK
-574 LLPKATAEEKEIRT
+574 ALPKATKEQKEIRA
-588 DAMKLAR
+588 DAIKLSR

-601 KLLVKHGKENLTLP
+601 KLLMKYGEENLILP
-615 DERIPEE
+615 DEKRAEE
-622 IKSREIN
+622 IRNREYNTEKERREI
-629 TSKERAKAKA
+629 KK

-654 TKPYN
+654 TKPYY
-659 DARNLVVQAENYT
+659 DAKNLIIQAENYS
-672 HLAEIEAMYEDA
+672 HLDEIERLYE
-684 KARCEAAALEAK
+684 
-696 SKASDTNVEQVS
+696 
-708 TVSVSENQT
+708 SVVA
-717 TTIKNKYSDKQ
+717 D
-728 KVKEIRKLLFMRNMG
+728 V
-743 RITKEEYK
+743 
-751 TRVYSLFE
+751 

>member
-1 MGKIKSLISTAKK
+1 MGKIKSLIGNIKQHWNT
-14 YWDNPAEGNYVPYKE
+14 PAEGNYVPYKE
-29 IVNLGAAGFGI
+29 IANLGVAGFGI

-46 ANAIGLSAANFIVGA
+46 ANAIGLSASNFIVGA
-61 SIGLQPVHLQI
+61 SIGLQPVHLQV
-72 MLILANIV
+72 MLIFANIV
-80 GIPIGIFRGW
+80 GIPIGVFRGW

-100 KFIPIILKT
+100 KFIPILLKT
-109 PIPIAILSTLFVWLP
+109 PIPIAIISTLFVWLP
-124 YENMDYWTK
+124 YEQMDYWTK
-133 VVVVWIVFMIIS
+133 VVVVWIVFMILS
-145 VFVGFYNE
+145 VFLGFYNE
-153 AFAFYKQVITPN
+153 AFTFYKQVITPN
-165 AQERANVSSI
+165 AQERANVSSV

-203 IWTYRVIYPGFTIVG
+203 IWTYRVVYPGFTIVG

-238 PVEYVSLMDSLRE
+238 PVEYVNLMDSLRE
-251 VAKNKYFWIINLGGW
+251 VAKNKYFWIINLGSW
-266 LGFLEGSSAVLVNWT
+266 VGFLEGSSAVLVNWT

-289 HKVYMGLAT
+289 HKAYMGLAT

-350 VVVYLNTFI
+350 IVVYLNTFV

-399 IGFFTGLVIPAI
+399 LGFFTGLVVPAI
-411 YEKMGLKE
+411 YEQMGLKD
-419 DYTVLYNDEMRN
+419 DYSVLYNEEMRN
-431 GLFTVLI
+431 NLFTVLI

-481 ELEDIQL
+481 ELDNKQL
-488 VEAMK
+488 IDAMN
-493 IINGAKD
+493 IIKGARAD
-500 NLQKKSIDKSMSKE
+500 LQKKIVDKSLSKAE
-514 KIKEIKR
+514 IKEIKKH
-521 YNEFVEGLPI
+521 NEFVESLPI
-531 VREELDK
+531 VREELEK
-538 FNTERFRIQLAK
+538 FNTERYKVQLETAK
-550 AEKTLELGEVYLYAD
+550 VTASKGEVYLYSD
-565 WKEEMKMAK
+565 WTLDRSRAK
-574 LLPKATAEEKEIRT
+574 ALPKATKEQKEIRA
-588 DAMKLAR
+588 DAIKLSR

-601 KLLVKHGKENLTLP
+601 KLLMKYGEENLILP
-615 DERIPEE
+615 DEKRAEE
-622 IKSREIN
+622 IRNREYNTEKERREI
-629 TSKERAKAKA
+629 KK

-654 TKPYN
+654 TKPYY
-659 DARNLVVQAENYT
+659 DAKNLIIQAENYS
-672 HLAEIEAMYEDA
+672 HLDEIERLYDSVVADA
-684 KARCEAAALEAK
+684 
-696 SKASDTNVEQVS
+696 
-708 TVSVSENQT
+708 
-717 TTIKNKYSDKQ
+717 
-728 KVKEIRKLLFMRNMG
+728 
-743 RITKEEYK
+743 
-751 TRVYSLFE
+751 

>member
-1 MGKIKSLISTAKK
+1 MGKIKGLINNVKQHWNT
-14 YWDNPAEGNYVPYKE
+14 PAEGNYVPYKE

-46 ANAIGLSAANFIVGA
+46 GNAIGLSAANFIVGA

-72 MLILANIV
+72 MLIIANIV

-90 FFDNHKMPGG
+90 YFDNHKLPGG
-100 KFIPIILKT
+100 KFIPIMLKT
-109 PIPIAILSTLFVWLP
+109 PIPIAVISTLFVWLP
-124 YENMDYWTK
+124 YENMEYWTK
-133 VVVVWIVFMIIS
+133 VVVVWIGFMILSI
-145 VFVGFYNE
+145 FLGFYNE
-153 AFAFYKQVITPN
+153 AFAFFKQVITPN

-187 SFVVPTIAG
+187 SLVVPTIAG

-203 IWTYRVIYPGFTIVG
+203 IWTYRVVYPGFTIVG

-251 VAKNKYFWIINLGGW
+251 VAKNKYFWIINLGSW
-266 LGFLEGSSAVLVNWT
+266 VGFLEGSSAVLVNWT
-281 FNYSDDGA
+281 FNYSDGGA

-322 NLLIVHNTINVVLYA
+322 NLLIVHNTINVFLY
-337 ILLLVYKNVLLMC
+337 LLLFFVYKNVLLMC
-350 VVVYLNTFI
+350 IVVYLNTFV

-399 IGFFTGLVIPAI
+399 LGFFTGLVVPAI
-411 YEKMGLKE
+411 YEQMGLKE
-419 DYTVLYNDEMRN
+419 DYSVLYNDEMRN
-431 GLFTVLI
+431 NLFTVLI

-481 ELEDIQL
+481 ELDNTQL
-488 VEAMK
+488 IDAMN
-493 IINGAKD
+493 IIKGANE
-500 NLQKKSIDKSMSKE
+500 NLQKKIIDKSALKLARKTKNKGAILAEKE
-514 KIKEIKR
+514 KIREAKKH
-521 YNEFVEGLPI
+521 NEYVDGLPI
-531 VREELDK
+531 VVEELNK
-538 FNTERFRIQLAK
+538 FNTERYKAKLVSAKNTVALGEIYLYSNLKEEKNLAK
-550 AEKTLELGEVYLYAD
+550 R
-565 WKEEMKMAK
+565 
-574 LLPKATAEEKEIRT
+574 LPKKTEEEKAIRA
-588 DAMKLAR
+588 DALQLVR
-595 EKKRSY
+595 EKKRSM
-601 KLLVKHGKENLTLP
+601 KLLLKYGEENLVLP
-615 DERIPEE
+615 DEKRAEE
-622 IKSREIN
+622 IRNREYNTEKERREI
-629 TSKERAKAKA
+629 KK

-654 TKPYN
+654 TKPYY
-659 DARNLVVQAENYT
+659 DAKNLIIQAENYS
-672 HLAEIEAMYEDA
+672 HLDEIEKMYE
-684 KARCEAAALEAK
+684 
-696 SKASDTNVEQVS
+696 
-708 TVSVSENQT
+708 SVANA
-717 TTIKNKYSDKQ
+717 
-728 KVKEIRKLLFMRNMG
+728 
-743 RITKEEYK
+743 
-751 TRVYSLFE
+751 

>member
-1 MGKIKSLISTAKK
+1 MGKIKGLISNVKQ
-14 YWDNPAEGNYVPYKE
+14 YWNTPAEGNYVPYKE
-29 IVNLGAAGFGI
+29 IVNLGVAGFGI

-46 ANAIGLSAANFIVGA
+46 GNAIGLSAANFIVGA

-72 MLILANIV
+72 MLIIANIV

-90 FFDNHKMPGG
+90 YFDNHKLPGG
-100 KFIPIILKT
+100 KFIPIMLKT
-109 PIPIAILSTLFVWLP
+109 PIPIAIISTLFVWLP
-124 YENMDYWTK
+124 YENMEYWTK
-133 VVVVWIVFMIIS
+133 VVVVWVGFMILS
-145 VFVGFYNE
+145 VFLGFYNE

-187 SFVVPTIAG
+187 SLVVPTIAG

-203 IWTYRVIYPGFTIVG
+203 IWTYRVVYPGFTIVG

-238 PVEYVSLMDSLRE
+238 PVEYVNLMDSLRE
-251 VAKNKYFWIINLGGW
+251 VAKNKYFWIINLGSW
-266 LGFLEGSSAVLVNWT
+266 VGFLEGSSAVLVNWT

-289 HKVYMGLAT
+289 HKAYMGLAT

-350 VVVYLNTFI
+350 IVVYLNTFV

-399 IGFFTGLVIPAI
+399 LGFFTGLVVPAI
-411 YEKMGLKE
+411 YEQMGLKD
-419 DYTVLYNDEMRN
+419 DYSVLYNDEMRN
-431 GLFTVLI
+431 NLFTVLI

-481 ELEDIQL
+481 ELDNKQL
-488 VEAMK
+488 IDAMN
-493 IINGAKD
+493 IIKGARAD
-500 NLQKKSIDKSMSKE
+500 LQKKIVDKSLSKAE
-514 KIKEIKR
+514 IKEIKKH
-521 YNEFVEGLPI
+521 NEFVESLPI
-531 VREELDK
+531 VREELEK
-538 FNTERFRIQLAK
+538 FNTERYKVQLETAK
-550 AEKTLELGEVYLYAD
+550 ATASKGEVYLYSD
-565 WKEEMKMAK
+565 WTIERSRAK
-574 LLPKATAEEKEIRT
+574 ALPKATKEQKEIRA
-588 DAMKLAR
+588 DAIRLSR

-601 KLLVKHGKENLTLP
+601 KLLMKYGEENLILP
-615 DERIPEE
+615 DEKRAEE
-622 IKSREIN
+622 IRNREYNTEKERREI
-629 TSKERAKAKA
+629 KK

-654 TKPYN
+654 TKPYY
-659 DARNLVVQAENYT
+659 DAKNLIIQAENYS
-672 HLAEIEAMYEDA
+672 HLEEIEKLYE
-684 KARCEAAALEAK
+684 
-696 SKASDTNVEQVS
+696 
-708 TVSVSENQT
+708 SVVNA
-717 TTIKNKYSDKQ
+717 
-728 KVKEIRKLLFMRNMG
+728 
-743 RITKEEYK
+743 
-751 TRVYSLFE
+751 